1 MSLLAKIAS
10 LRQVNINAHAEI
22 EALKLQLA
30 DGDRSTLSTHEHHRE
45 LRDKLN
51 AEIKTLTEKHQRE
64 HDSRMCDN
72 DEEEERVDKICS
84 ALGLDATDGFTHP
97 ETNEAILEGIKT
109 LNATTAAWSAESIRW
124 EANCDALTEEVKTLK
139 LCVADRDEHA
149 DALKDEIKSL
159 RHFFSAQRWSADAF
173 ALLVGEDALKDEIK
187 TLSLSLADRN
197 EEVKTLKDEVEKQ
210 TILANSYRDTT
221 EEYYE
226 EKKELRCKQKT
237 QATIISGMAKKITE
251 LIDERD
257 LAREHNLTLK
267 LSLADRDEEVKTLKC
282 EVETLKGVCM
292 GCGKQT
298 TTYIYNTH
306 NGNTIPCC
314 KECSTELGVPHKVA
328 ETEE

>member
-22 EALKLQLA
+22 E
-30 DGDRSTLSTHEHHRE
+30 
-45 LRDKLN
+45 
-51 AEIKTLTEKHQRE
+51 
-64 HDSRMCDN
+64 
-72 DEEEERVDKICS
+72 
-84 ALGLDATDGFTHP
+84 
-97 ETNEAILEGIKT
+97 
-109 LNATTAAWSAESIRW
+109 
-124 EANCDALTEEVKTLK
+124 TLK

-251 LIDERD
+251 LSETTNGLKSLRGLLIDEID
-257 LAREHNLTLK
+257 ALK
-267 LSLADRDEEVKTLKC
+267 DEIKTLK
-282 EVETLKGVCM
+282 
-292 GCGKQT
+292 
-298 TTYIYNTH
+298 
-306 NGNTIPCC
+306 
-314 KECSTELGVPHKVA
+314 
-328 ETEE
+328 EE

>member
-1 MSLLAKIAS
+1 MTSTNLLRSDHIIATARRIKE
-10 LRQVNINAHAEI
+10 LRQKNINA
-22 EALKLQLA
+22 
-30 DGDRSTLSTHEHHRE
+30 
-45 LRDKLN
+45 
-51 AEIKTLTEKHQRE
+51 
-64 HDSRMCDN
+64 
-72 DEEEERVDKICS
+72 
-84 ALGLDATDGFTHP
+84 DA
-97 ETNEAILEGIKT
+97 
-109 LNATTAAWSAESIRW
+109 
-124 EANCDALTEEVKTLK
+124 
-139 LCVADRDEHA
+139 
-149 DALKDEIKSL
+149 EIKSL
-159 RHFFSAQRWSADAF
+159 
-173 ALLVGEDALKDEIK
+173 K
-187 TLSLSLADRN
+187 LSLADRD

>member
-22 EALKLQLA
+22 EALKEEVKARIWCDAQSNTEIEALKYLLA
-30 DGDRSTLSTHEHHRE
+30 DDDRSVFSTHEHHRE

-97 ETNEAILEGIKT
+97 ETNEAIL
-109 LNATTAAWSAESIRW
+109 
-124 EANCDALTEEVKTLK
+124 
-139 LCVADRDEHA
+139 
-149 DALKDEIKSL
+149 DEIN
-159 RHFFSAQRWSADAF
+159 
-173 ALLVGEDALKDEIK
+173 
-187 TLSLSLADRN
+187 TLSLSLADRDEEVKTLKEECGVLQDCSFQLITQN
-197 EEVKTLKDEVEKQ
+197 KALRAERQRFQTTHQQLHAQHNKLHDKNDTLKLSLADRDEEVKTLKDEVEKQ

-251 LIDERD
+251 LQE
-257 LAREHNLTLK
+257 N
-267 LSLADRDEEVKTLKC
+267 
-282 EVETLKGVCM
+282 VCM
-292 GCGKQT
+292 GCDSFGR
-298 TTYIYNTH
+298 
-306 NGNTIPCC
+306 
-314 KECSTELGVPHKVA
+314 
-328 ETEE
+328 